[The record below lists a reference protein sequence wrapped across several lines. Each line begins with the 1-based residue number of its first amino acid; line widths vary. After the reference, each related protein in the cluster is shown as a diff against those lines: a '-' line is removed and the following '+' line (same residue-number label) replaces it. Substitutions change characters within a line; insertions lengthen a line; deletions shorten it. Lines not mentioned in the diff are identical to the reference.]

1 MKQLAPMGTQHKYPG
16 FMRTTIL
23 VLAVVC
29 SAPLRGWCQASTE
42 QSRILSLENAWN
54 QAVQGKNIA
63 AIQTLLDERLVYV
76 DYDGKLMDKAEYLAS
91 VKSESLHAARIVSE
105 SMQVHLYSAVAVV
118 SGVYRENGLKNG
130 KPYLLRERFTD
141 TWVRQGESWMCVA
154 SHSTLVDQ

>member
-1 MKQLAPMGTQHKYPG
+1 
-16 FMRTTIL
+16 MRTTIL
-23 VLAVVC
+23 VLAVMC
-29 SAPLRGWCQASTE
+29 LAPLRGGCQANTE

-54 QAVQGKNIA
+54 EAVQQKNTA
-63 AIQTLLDERLVYV
+63 AIQPLLDSGLVYV

-91 VKSESLHAARIVSE
+91 VKSESLHPARIVSE

-141 TWVRQGESWMCVA
+141 TWVRQGEGWMCVA
-154 SHSTLVDQ
+154 SHSTLTGQ

>member
-1 MKQLAPMGTQHKYPG
+1 
-16 FMRTTIL
+16 
-23 VLAVVC
+23 
-29 SAPLRGWCQASTE
+29 
-42 QSRILSLENAWN
+42 
-54 QAVQGKNIA
+54 
-63 AIQTLLDERLVYV
+63 
-76 DYDGKLMDKAEYLAS
+76 MDKAEYLAS

-154 SHSTLVDQ
+154 SHSTLTDQ